1 MSVRLSQNHHLHRH
15 QNKSQIES
23 VMFKDNKSTKTSVPK
38 GVEPSSALKNVKETA
53 ANQAIGKTS
62 EKLQQAGGKA
72 QKVSHKFTHTQTA
85 MGTATG
91 ASGMFMNQQ
100 IQPENRAVVN
110 DKLWSDQPT
119 SKILNA
125 GSIAASQILGINR
138 VVKLEVVIEGKTI
151 AHFKHFTLQQS
162 AVKHHHFS
170 LTLAHDSL
178 GNVENYQL
186 EEAQNFLGKRLTVI
200 FKYKDVEG
208 GPERNFVGVITEVGF
223 SQEKGSLGNVV
234 LKGYSPTVLLDA
246 APHIQS
252 FGGAQAIS
260 LNRIADQVIKEAFS
274 SNKFDFRVDAQYGDI
289 SYSSQYEET
298 HYNYLARIAEAYGEQ
313 FFYDGEVLHF
323 GKLPPQ
329 EQPVKLIYGS
339 SVTDVS
345 IKMKAQHVNPSFYG
359 YNSSKNEKL
368 TTGNSNIS
376 HASDIAKRAYDISQ
390 KTFTTPSLR
399 VAPIKAASFTD
410 IDASQKGTAGSK
422 ASDVFITSGTTTVPF
437 LYPGCAADIEM
448 RKNDSNETTYFTK
461 LLITDVSHE
470 VDARGY
476 YTGAFEAIA
485 ADSGYIPR
493 PEFESPKA
501 EAQFAK
507 VISNTDPMNQG
518 RVQIQFDWQSGSDTS
533 EFIRVMTP
541 DAGGSDKVSKN
552 RGFMAIPEVGDQ
564 VVVNF
569 VHQHPD
575 RPFVMGGMFHGQVGG
590 GGGAGNNI
598 KSLSS
603 RSGNKLELDD
613 GAGSVFLTDQGGAN
627 MKFDGAGNATTNTNN
642 DKTVTVGNNNSVNVA
657 NDNTLKAGNTSMI
670 DVGGNSVL
678 QMDKSGKV
686 SLTASTE
693 FKIVVGAS
701 TIVIDKTGKITI
713 NGKEIKVDATQ
724 SINLSA
730 TNETTVGGKNV
741 KVTGSTEV
749 QINGSKVNI
758 NK

>member
-1 MSVRLSQNHHLHRH
+1 
-15 QNKSQIES
+15 
-23 VMFKDNKSTKTSVPK
+23 MFKENKSTAKTVSK
-38 GVEPSSALKNVKETA
+38 NSAQSSGSANVTDTV
-53 ANQAIGKTS
+53 TS
-62 EKLQQAGGKA
+62 Q
-72 QKVSHKFTHTQTA
+72 TQPA
-85 MGTATG
+85 SGTAS
-91 ASGMFMNQQ
+91 ASSGMFLNQQ

-125 GSIAASQILGINR
+125 GSIATSQILGINR
-138 VVKLEVVIEGKTI
+138 VVQLQVIVEGKTI
-151 AHFKHFTLQQS
+151 AHFKHFILKQS
-162 AVKHHHFS
+162 AVKHHQFS

-178 GNVENYQL
+178 GNAENYQL
-186 EEAQNFLGKRLTVI
+186 SEAQNFLGKRLTVI

-223 SQEKGSLGNVV
+223 SQEKGSLGNIV

-252 FGGAQAIS
+252 FGGAQEIS
-260 LNRIADQVIKEAFS
+260 LNKIADQVIKEAFS
-274 SNKFDFRVDAQYGDI
+274 SNKFDFRVDAQYGNV

-329 EQPVKLIYGS
+329 EKPVKLVYGS
-339 SVTDVS
+339 SVSDVS
-345 IKMKAQHVNPSFYG
+345 ITMKAQHVNPSFYG

-368 TTGNSNIS
+368 TTGSSTIS
-376 HASDIAKRAYDISQ
+376 HASEIAKRAYDISQ

-422 ASDVFITSGTTTVPF
+422 ASDVFVTSGNTTVPF

-448 RKNDSNETTYFTK
+448 RKNGSNETAYFTK
-461 LLITDVSHE
+461 LLITDVTHE

-476 YTGAFEAIA
+476 YTGTFEAIA
-485 ADSGYIPR
+485 ADSGYLPR
-493 PEFESPKA
+493 PEFETPKA

-507 VISNTDPMNQG
+507 VTENADPKNQG
-518 RVQIQFDWQSGSDTS
+518 RVKVQFDWQSGSDTS

-552 RGFMAIPEVGDQ
+552 RGFMAIPEIGDQ

-575 RPFVMGGMFHGQVGG
+575 RPFVMGGMFHGGVGG
-590 GGGAGNNI
+590 GGGAGNNV

-603 RSGNKLELDD
+603 KSGNIICLND
-613 GAGSVFLTDQGGAN
+613 GAGIEIKDRN
-627 MKFDGAGNATTNTNN
+627 GNHVTLSGTGDVTTFVSNNNNEDIGNEHTTNV
-642 DKTVTVGNNNSVNVA
+642 KTKTTINVGGENNSLLTM
-657 NDNTLKAGNTSMI
+657 DN
-670 DVGGNSVL
+670 GGN
-678 QMDKSGKV
+678 
-686 SLTASTE
+686 
-693 FKIVVGAS
+693 IVVKSKTEIKLETGS
-701 TIVIDKTGKITI
+701 SSITMKQDGTIDIKGVNITI
-713 NGKEIKVDATQ
+713 AGSIIK
-724 SINLSA
+724 
-730 TNETTVGGKNV
+730 
-741 KVTGSTEV
+741 
-749 QINGSKVNI
+749 INGSTSVTADNSSDGSCSASVVNI
-758 NK
+758 TPGTISINNPCQVDIN